1 LEMSREAVIQRF
13 LGSESGVDSKRIRL
27 GRFSEQ
33 DEIKIMEASGVLSE
47 APIYIDDSPMLRVV
61 DIRSKAR
68 RLHFERGIDLIIVDY
83 LQLIQGNG
91 RNETRVQEIS
101 NITRALKTL
110 ARELNVPIL
119 ALSQLSRA
127 VEARPSHIPQL
138 SDLRESGSIEQDAD
152 VVIFIH
158 REDMNYSPED
168 WSKVHDIEKEPYPRG
183 IADIII
189 AKHRNGPLGQ
199 LKLRFLGR
207 IAKFANLEAELI
219 SAS

>member
-1 LEMSREAVIQRF
+1 MQ
-13 LGSESGVDSKRIRL
+13 
-27 GRFSEQ
+27 
-33 DEIKIMEASGVLSE
+33 ASGVLSE
-47 APIYIDDSPMLRVV
+47 APIYVDDSPMLRVV

-83 LQLIQGNG
+83 LQLIQGDG

-127 VEARPSHIPQL
+127 VEARPSHVPQL

-158 REDMNYSPED
+158 REDLNCSPED
-168 WSKVHDIEKEPYPRG
+168 WSRVHDIEKEPYPRG
-183 IADIII
+183 IADIHI

-199 LKLRFLGR
+199 IKLRFLSR
-207 IAKFANLEAELI
+207 IAKFDNLEAELI